1 MDITLSIIIPYYNA
15 EPYMTELM
23 KVLIPQ
29 LTAEVEI
36 IVVDDGSEIP
46 YEAPD

>member
-1 MDITLSIIIPYYNA
+1 
-15 EPYMTELM
+15 MTELM
-23 KVLIPQ
+23 KILIPQ

-46 YEAPD
+46 YEAVARREADWFESF